1 MSTRSRIAIENQ
13 DGTVTSVYCHFD
25 GYVKGVG
32 KTLFENYNREKTEQ
46 LVALGD
52 LSQLYEST
60 ESSVA
65 YARDRGEDLN
75 KTIYIDVEELFE
87 MNSMGGLDYVYC
99 LTKDNIWLVNK
110 TTSNQVN
117 ILEVILEEEGA

>member
-13 DGTVTSVYCHFD
+13 DGTVISVYCHFD

-32 KTLFENYNREKTEQ
+32 KTLFENYNRETTEQ
-46 LVALGD
+46 LVELGD
-52 LSQLYEST
+52 LSQLNEST
-60 ESSVA
+60 ETTIA

-87 MNSMGGLDYVYC
+87 MNSRGGLDYVYC

>member
-1 MSTRSRIAIENQ
+1 MATRSRIAIENQ

-32 KTLFENYNREKTEQ
+32 KTLFENYNRETTEQ

-52 LSQLYEST
+52 LSQLNEST
-60 ESSVA
+60 ENTIA
-65 YARDRGEDLN
+65 YARDRGEDLK

-87 MNSMGGLDYVYC
+87 MNSRSGLDYVYC

>member
-32 KTLFENYNREKTEQ
+32 KILFENYNREKTEQ
-46 LVALGD
+46 LVALGN
-52 LSQLYEST
+52 LSQLNEST
-60 ESSVA
+60 ETTIA
-65 YARDRGEDLN
+65 YCRDRGEDLN

-87 MNSMGGLDYVYC
+87 MNSRGGLNYVYC

-117 ILEVILEEEGA
+117 VLEVILEEEGA

>member
-13 DGTVTSVYCHFD
+13 DGTVISVYCHFD

-32 KTLFENYNREKTEQ
+32 KILFENYNREKTEQ
-46 LVALGD
+46 LVALGN
-52 LSQLYEST
+52 LSQLNEST
-60 ESSVA
+60 ETTIA
-65 YARDRGEDLN
+65 YARDRGEDLKKN
-75 KTIYIDVEELFE
+75 IYIDVEELFE
-87 MNSMGGLDYVYC
+87 MNSRSGLDYVYC

>member
-32 KTLFENYNREKTEQ
+32 KTLFENYNRETTEQ
-46 LVALGD
+46 LVELGD
-52 LSQLYEST
+52 LSQLNEST
-60 ESSVA
+60 ETTIA
-65 YARDRGEDLN
+65 YARDRGEDL
-75 KTIYIDVEELFE
+75 KRTIYIDVEELFE
-87 MNSMGGLDYVYC
+87 MNSRSGLDYVYC

-117 ILEVILEEEGA
+117 VLEVILEEEGA

>member
-87 MNSMGGLDYVYC
+87 MNSRGGLDYVYC

>member
-46 LVALGD
+46 LVALGN
-52 LSQLYEST
+52 LSQLNEST
-60 ESSVA
+60 ETTIA
-65 YARDRGEDLN
+65 YCRDRGEDLN
-75 KTIYIDVEELFE
+75 KTIYIDVEELIE
-87 MNSMGGLDYVYC
+87 MNSRGGLDYVYC

-117 ILEVILEEEGA
+117 VLEVILEEEGA

>member
-32 KTLFENYNREKTEQ
+32 KTLFENYNRETTEQ
-46 LVALGD
+46 LVELGD
-52 LSQLYEST
+52 LSQLNEST
-60 ESSVA
+60 ETTIA
-65 YARDRGEDLN
+65 YARDRGEDLK

-87 MNSMGGLDYVYC
+87 MNSRSGLDYVYC

-117 ILEVILEEEGA
+117 VLEVILEEEGA

>member
-1 MSTRSRIAIENQ
+1 
-13 DGTVTSVYCHFD
+13 
-25 GYVKGVG
+25 
-32 KTLFENYNREKTEQ
+32 
-46 LVALGD
+46 LGD
-52 LSQLYEST
+52 LSQLNEST
-60 ESSVA
+60 ETTIA

-87 MNSMGGLDYVYC
+87 MNSRGGLDYVYC

-117 ILEVILEEEGA
+117 VLEVILEEEGA

>member
-46 LVALGD
+46 LVALGN
-52 LSQLYEST
+52 LSQLNEST
-60 ESSVA
+60 ETTIA
-65 YARDRGEDLN
+65 YCRDRGEDLN

-87 MNSMGGLDYVYC
+87 MNSRGGLDYVYC

-117 ILEVILEEEGA
+117 VLEVILEEEGA

>member
-32 KTLFENYNREKTEQ
+32 KTLFENYNRETTEQ
-46 LVALGD
+46 LVELGD
-52 LSQLYEST
+52 LSQLNEST
-60 ESSVA
+60 ETTIA
-65 YARDRGEDLN
+65 YARDRGEDLK

-87 MNSMGGLDYVYC
+87 MNSRGGLDYVYC

-117 ILEVILEEEGA
+117 VLEVILEEEGA

>member
-13 DGTVTSVYCHFD
+13 DGTVISVYCHFD

-46 LVALGD
+46 LVELGD
-52 LSQLYEST
+52 ISQLNEST
-60 ESSVA
+60 ETTIA

-87 MNSMGGLDYVYC
+87 MNSRGGLDYVYC

-117 ILEVILEEEGA
+117 ILEVILEEEGV

>member
-1 MSTRSRIAIENQ
+1 MATRSRIAIENQ

-46 LVALGD
+46 LVALGNISELKETIED
-52 LSQLYEST
+52 T
-60 ESSVA
+60 IA

-87 MNSMGGLDYVYC
+87 MNSRGGLDYVYC

>member
-32 KTLFENYNREKTEQ
+32 KTLFENYNRETTEQ
-46 LVALGD
+46 LVELGD
-52 LSQLYEST
+52 LSQLNEST
-60 ESSVA
+60 ETTIA

-87 MNSMGGLDYVYC
+87 MNSRSGLDYVYC

-117 ILEVILEEEGA
+117 VLEVILEEEGA

>member
-1 MSTRSRIAIENQ
+1 MATRSRIAIENQ
-13 DGTVTSVYCHFD
+13 DGSVTSVYCHFD
-25 GYVKGVG
+25 GYIAGVG
-32 KTLFENYNREKTEQ
+32 KTLFENYNRETTEQ

-87 MNSMGGLDYVYC
+87 MNSRGGLDYVYC

-117 ILEVILEEEGA
+117 ILEMILEEEGA

>member
-1 MSTRSRIAIENQ
+1 MATRSRIAIENQ

-32 KTLFENYNREKTEQ
+32 KTLFENYNRETTEQ

-87 MNSMGGLDYVYC
+87 MNSRGGLDYVYC

>member
-46 LVALGD
+46 LVALGNISELKETIED
-52 LSQLYEST
+52 T
-60 ESSVA
+60 IA

-87 MNSMGGLDYVYC
+87 MNSRGGLDYVYC